1 MKVLVYGGTGSQ
13 GSAVVWKL
21 LAKGHTPYVLTRHP
35 EKAQAMQ
42 EKGAEIVIG
51 DLADADSL
59 RAASEGMDGM
69 ALMTPAFLPDP
80 ALAPVYT
87 MRAID
92 AAKAAGVKMIVYNT
106 SGTVIPVRTNNPMY
120 DMRLDL
126 IEYLHNSGIPYATI
140 QPTAYMENLLGPWTR
155 PAVVEKNLL
164 PYPVEEDTPLGW
176 IATQDVGALIAEAF
190 DHPELAGQHIPVS
203 GIENVTGPELA
214 ERFSRALGRT
224 ITYYAM
230 PLDEFGAALDAMFGP
245 GAGEGGKAGYQFQ
258 RDNKDLL
265 TMWVDM
271 KPVLEKLP
279 VEMTRLEQWVEQHRF
294 AFSPQEETV

>member
-21 LAKGHTPYVLTRHP
+21 LQTGHTPYVLTRNP
-35 EKAQAMQ
+35 EKAEAMRA
-42 EKGAEIVIG
+42 KGAEIVVG

-59 RAASEGMDGM
+59 YAASQQVDAV

-80 ALAPVYT
+80 SQAPVYT

-92 AAKAAGVKMIVYNT
+92 AAKAAGVKLIVYNT
-106 SGTVIPVRTNNPMY
+106 SGTVISQRTGNPMY

-126 IEYLHNSGIPYATI
+126 IDYLHNSGVPYITI

-155 PAVVEKNLL
+155 PAVVERDVL

-176 IATQDVGALIAEAF
+176 IATEDVGALIAEAF
-190 DHPELAGQHIPVS
+190 NHPELAGERIAVS

-214 ERFSRALGRT
+214 ESFSQALGRK

-230 PLDEFGAALDAMFGP
+230 PLDEFAAALDAMFGP
-245 GAGEGGKAGYQFQ
+245 GAGAGGKAGYQFQ

-271 KPVLEKLP
+271 RSVLEKLP
-279 VEMTRLEQWVEQHRF
+279 VKMTSVEKWVTEHKL
-294 AFSPQEETV
+294 AFSPVQEGV